1 MLANKDGLLS
11 VQRKIVFDFRS
22 VFVYSE
28 DDIDGSG
35 AGNDRSLATRN
46 CAGKPKKG
54 LHLCG
59 QWPTVW
65 VTSYRGLRGLE
76 CVPEKGCILAQH
88 IATGQVAVVCE
99 KGQLL
104 AIGS

>member
-1 MLANKDGLLS
+1 MTLT
-11 VQRKIVFDFRS
+11 
-22 VFVYSE
+22 
-28 DDIDGSG
+28 G
-35 AGNDRSLATRN
+35 AAPEMTAVWQASKLRGETQ
-46 CAGKPKKG
+46 KG

-76 CVPEKGCILAQH
+76 CVPEKGCILVQH

-99 KGQLL
+99 KGAAVGHWLL
-104 AIGS
+104 AFGFLCFSCVHAFQPEIDLKH